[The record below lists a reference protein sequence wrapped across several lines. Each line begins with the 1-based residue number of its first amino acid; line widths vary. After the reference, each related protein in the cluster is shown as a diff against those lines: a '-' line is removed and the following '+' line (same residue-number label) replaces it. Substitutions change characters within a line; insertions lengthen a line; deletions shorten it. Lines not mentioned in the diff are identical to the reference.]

1 MSQKQNQNPNLLPSG
16 DSHMPGAII
25 YRGPSLLDS
34 TPIVAIAVWN
44 STNSKTG
51 DMLQTYI
58 LVDSDEDPIQ
68 ANRSGADHAICGDCP
83 HRGDKGVNRSCYV
96 TLMHGPLVVFRAFK
110 RGVYPDATSSQA
122 RAALGINRMVRI
134 GTYGDGAAVPKKVW
148 DDLLKSALGHTAY
161 THQAKYKGTTNNK
174 TDNSAR
180 ERSLRAR
187 YMASVETLEDARAAW
202 GNKYRTFR
210 IVRSVSDIER
220 KHEVLCPA
228 SAEAGKRVQCADC
241 RLCNGGDSRA
251 KSVAIVAHGTGA
263 KHF

>member
-1 MSQKQNQNPNLLPSG
+1 
-16 DSHMPGAII
+16 MPGAII

-44 STNSKTG
+44 STNAKTG

-58 LVDSDEDPIQ
+58 LVDSDENPLQ
-68 ANRSGADHAICGDCP
+68 ANRSGADYAICGDCP
-83 HRGDKGVNRSCYV
+83 HRGDKGANRSCYV
-96 TLMHGPLVVFRAFK
+96 TLMHGPSAVFRAFK

-122 RAALGINRMVRI
+122 RTSLGINRMVRI

-161 THQAKYKGTTNNK
+161 THQAKYKGTTNN
-174 TDNSAR
+174 TTNNSAR